1 MTTMLWINVLLAIPF
16 IALWAGIPMWLVLR
30 RQDRKPRLAA
40 APAVRMVPAVR
51 HEDAGDR
58 RVA

>member
-30 RQDRKPRLAA
+30 RPDARPRPAA
-40 APAVRMVPAVR
+40 KPAVQMVPAMR
-51 HEDAGDR
+51 HEHAGYH